1 MIKVKWK
8 SKGCLPQIPPTSD
21 IINETKLQGNRAL
34 SSKAAH
40 NEGVFN
46 QQCRKFDS
54 SIITLKI
61 CHFIS
66 FCSVCNKSHHAQY
79 VTMAALN
86 PVLSFLP
93 NFLLISNCE
102 VLRNKLDTIVHWVP
116 CKTPY
121 HFANIYMEC
130 QDVEKAA
137 QTSTSL
143 PSICINKIEPKQV
156 RWKQKQNHTPRKN

>member
-1 MIKVKWK
+1 MRKKKKSKELNSPIHDKCLPMIKVKWK

-66 FCSVCNKSHHAQY
+66 FCLVCNKSHHAQY

-93 NFLLISNCE
+93 NIPM
-102 VLRNKLDTIVHWVP
+102 T
-116 CKTPY
+116 Y
-121 HFANIYMEC
+121 
-130 QDVEKAA
+130 
-137 QTSTSL
+137 
-143 PSICINKIEPKQV
+143 
-156 RWKQKQNHTPRKN
+156 